1 MVIAKAPGWIYVEW
15 YHLLVSI
22 TTENVRKN
30 DEENYYHSAVFYSGL
45 KPFSAELTMLGQ
57 STVIALI

>member
-30 DEENYYHSAVFYSGL
+30 DEENYYHSAVFYSRL
-45 KPFSAELTMLGQ
+45 KPFFGMCD
-57 STVIALI
+57 